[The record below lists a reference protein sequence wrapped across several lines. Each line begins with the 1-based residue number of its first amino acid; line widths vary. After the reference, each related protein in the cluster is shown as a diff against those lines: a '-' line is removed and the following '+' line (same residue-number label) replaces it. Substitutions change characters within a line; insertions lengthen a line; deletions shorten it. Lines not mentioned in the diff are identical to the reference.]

1 MYNLSCNLIKLSF
14 PRSIMGWNVKI
25 RYSNLFF
32 TSVLKDSHSLKAIY
46 TKNELCKMRAK
57 DASRIPQHWEYTI
70 VYILTSASKSSLSV
84 PSHLTGNCKI

>member
-14 PRSIMGWNVKI
+14 TRSIMGWNVKI

-57 DASRIPQHWEYTI
+57 DKGRIQDPPTLGVYYCVYTNF
-70 VYILTSASKSSLSV
+70 S
-84 PSHLTGNCKI
+84 